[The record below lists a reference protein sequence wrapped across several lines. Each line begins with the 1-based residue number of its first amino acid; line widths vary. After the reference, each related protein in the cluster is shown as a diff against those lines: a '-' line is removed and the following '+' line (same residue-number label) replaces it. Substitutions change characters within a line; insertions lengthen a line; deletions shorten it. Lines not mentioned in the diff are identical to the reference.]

1 MKKIYVLDTSV
12 CLTDSECIR
21 DYDNNDVVIPLKVL
35 EEIDGHKKRQDAVG
49 SMARSIIRMLDEL
62 RAKGTLQKGV
72 RLGKGKGMLRVS
84 SHDVGLLPPDL
95 MKNHNDHVII
105 STALSEKKKAG
116 KRKVVLVSRDIN
128 MRVIADSLELYT
140 EDYDKNQVIKKESDL
155 YSGFVTHLV
164 DDQTIDHFYVGESI
178 YVDQEEKPNLK
189 PNQFVMLVSST
200 NEKKTALARFITYSW
215 ALQPVQNY
223 KNGLW
228 GVRARNKE
236 QSFALD
242 LLMDPSVQVV
252 SLIGKAGSGKT
263 LLAIAAGLEQVVNK
277 DTTLMSAAFE
287 GKISLEGEYKRLI
300 VSRPIQPMGK
310 DIGFLPGTMEDKM
323 KPWLAPIEDNL
334 KFLTGDDNSTLE
346 MYMEKGIIEMEAL
359 TYIRGRSIANA
370 FIIIDEAQNLS
381 RHEVKT
387 ILTRAGEG
395 TKIVLTGDV
404 EQIDNIYVNETST
417 GLVHAVERLKGF
429 EIAGHVTLRKG
440 ERSKLATIAAKNL

>member
-12 CLTDSECIR
+12 CLSDSNCIF
-21 DYDNNDVVIPLKVL
+21 DYDNNDVIIPLKVL

-49 SMARSIIRMLDEL
+49 AQARSVIRLFDEL
-62 RAKGTLQKGV
+62 REKGSLQKGV
-72 RLGKGKGMLRVS
+72 RLGKGKGILKVAPHGVS
-84 SHDVGLLPPDL
+84 DLPDDL
-95 MKNHNDHVII
+95 NCEHNDHIII
-105 STALSEKKKAG
+105 STALAEKNSQE
-116 KRKVVLVSRDIN
+116 KRKVILVSRDIN
-128 MRVIADSLELYT
+128 MRVIADSIGVLA
-140 EDYDKNQVIKKESDL
+140 EDYDKNQAIRKESEL
-155 YSGFVTHLV
+155 YSGFVEHLV
-164 DDQTIDHFYVGESI
+164 DEQMVDQFYSGESVFI
-178 YVDQEEKPNLK
+178 DKEEKVGLL
-189 PNQFVMLVSST
+189 PNQFIMLVSNT
-200 NEKKTALARFITYSW
+200 NEKKTALCRFLGYMW
-215 ALQPVQNY
+215 PLQKVQEY
-223 KNGLW
+223 KQGLW

-242 LLMDPSVQVV
+242 LLMDPDVQIV

-263 LLAIAAGLEQVVNK
+263 LLAIAAGLEQVVSNQ
-277 DTTLMSAAFE
+277 TVMSAAFE
-287 GKISLEGEYKRLI
+287 GKINLEGEYKRLI
-300 VSRPIQPMGK
+300 VSRPVQPMGK

-404 EQIDNIYVNETST
+404 EQIDNIYINETST
-417 GLVHAVERLKGF
+417 GLVHAVERLKRF
-429 EIAGHVTLRKG
+429 DIAGHVTLKKG
-440 ERSKLATIAAKNL
+440 ERSKLATVAAKNL

>member
-1 MKKIYVLDTSV
+1 
-12 CLTDSECIR
+12 
-21 DYDNNDVVIPLKVL
+21 
-35 EEIDGHKKRQDAVG
+35 
-49 SMARSIIRMLDEL
+49 
-62 RAKGTLQKGV
+62 
-72 RLGKGKGMLRVS
+72 
-84 SHDVGLLPPDL
+84 
-95 MKNHNDHVII
+95 
-105 STALSEKKKAG
+105 
-116 KRKVVLVSRDIN
+116 
-128 MRVIADSLELYT
+128 
-140 EDYDKNQVIKKESDL
+140 
-155 YSGFVTHLV
+155 
-164 DDQTIDHFYVGESI
+164 
-178 YVDQEEKPNLK
+178 
-189 PNQFVMLVSST
+189 
-200 NEKKTALARFITYSW
+200 
-215 ALQPVQNY
+215 
-223 KNGLW
+223 
-228 GVRARNKE
+228 
-236 QSFALD
+236 
-242 LLMDPSVQVV
+242 
-252 SLIGKAGSGKT
+252 
-263 LLAIAAGLEQVVNK
+263 
-277 DTTLMSAAFE
+277 MSNAFE
-287 GKISLEGEYKRLI
+287 GKISLEGEYKRLV

>member
-12 CLTDSECIR
+12 CLSDSNCIF
-21 DYDNNDVVIPLKVL
+21 DYDNNDVIIPLKVL

-49 SMARSIIRMLDEL
+49 AQARSVIRLFDEL
-62 RAKGTLQKGV
+62 REKGSLQKGV
-72 RLGKGKGMLRVS
+72 RLGKGKGILKVAPHGVS
-84 SHDVGLLPPDL
+84 DLPDDL
-95 MKNHNDHVII
+95 NCEHNDHIII
-105 STALSEKKKAG
+105 STALAEKNSQE
-116 KRKVVLVSRDIN
+116 KRKVILVSRDIN
-128 MRVIADSLELYT
+128 MRVIADSIGVLA
-140 EDYDKNQVIKKESDL
+140 EDYDKNQAIRKESEL
-155 YSGFVTHLV
+155 YSGFVEHLV
-164 DDQTIDHFYVGESI
+164 DEQMVDQFYSGESVFI
-178 YVDQEEKPNLK
+178 DKEEKVGLL
-189 PNQFVMLVSST
+189 PNQFIMLVSNT
-200 NEKKTALARFITYSW
+200 NEKKTALCRFLGYMW
-215 ALQPVQNY
+215 PLQKVQEY
-223 KNGLW
+223 KQGLW

-242 LLMDPSVQVV
+242 LLMDPDVQIV

-263 LLAIAAGLEQVVNK
+263 LLAIAAGLEQVVSNQ
-277 DTTLMSAAFE
+277 TVMSAAFE

-300 VSRPIQPMGK
+300 VSRPVQPMGK

-359 TYIRGRSIANA
+359 TYIRGRSIANS

-404 EQIDNIYVNETST
+404 EQIDNIYINETST
-417 GLVHAVERLKGF
+417 GLVHAVERLKKF
-429 EIAGHVTLRKG
+429 DIAGHVTLKKG
-440 ERSKLATIAAKNL
+440 ERSKLATVAAKNL

>member
-12 CLTDSECIR
+12 CLSDSNCIF
-21 DYDNNDVVIPLKVL
+21 DYDNNDVIIPLKVL

-49 SMARSIIRMLDEL
+49 AQARSVIRLFDEL
-62 RAKGTLQKGV
+62 REKGSLQKGV
-72 RLGKGKGMLRVS
+72 RLGKGKGVLRVATHGVS
-84 SHDVGLLPPDL
+84 GLPDDL
-95 MKNHNDHVII
+95 NCEHNDHIII
-105 STALSEKKKAG
+105 STALAEKNSQE
-116 KRKVVLVSRDIN
+116 KRKVILVSRDIN
-128 MRVIADSLELYT
+128 MRVIADSIGVLS
-140 EDYDKNQVIKKESDL
+140 EDYDKNQAIRKESEL
-155 YSGFVTHLV
+155 YSGFVNHLV
-164 DDQTIDHFYVGESI
+164 DEQMVDQFYSGESVFI
-178 YVDQEEKPNLK
+178 DKEEKVGLL
-189 PNQFVMLVSST
+189 PNQFIMLVSNT
-200 NEKKTALARFITYSW
+200 NEKKTALCRFMGYMW
-215 ALQPVQNY
+215 PLQKVQEY
-223 KNGLW
+223 KQGLW

-242 LLMDPSVQVV
+242 LLMDPDVQIV

-263 LLAIAAGLEQVVNK
+263 LLAIAAGLEQVVSNK
-277 DTTLMSAAFE
+277 TVMSAAFE
-287 GKISLEGEYKRLI
+287 GKINLEGEYKRLI
-300 VSRPIQPMGK
+300 VSRPVQPMGK

-359 TYIRGRSIANA
+359 TYIRGRSIANS

-404 EQIDNIYVNETST
+404 EQIDNIYINETST
-417 GLVHAVERLKGF
+417 GLVHAVERLKRF
-429 EIAGHVTLRKG
+429 DIAGHVTLKKG
-440 ERSKLATIAAKNL
+440 ERSKLATVAAKNL

>member
-1 MKKIYVLDTSV
+1 
-12 CLTDSECIR
+12 
-21 DYDNNDVVIPLKVL
+21 
-35 EEIDGHKKRQDAVG
+35 
-49 SMARSIIRMLDEL
+49 
-62 RAKGTLQKGV
+62 
-72 RLGKGKGMLRVS
+72 
-84 SHDVGLLPPDL
+84 
-95 MKNHNDHVII
+95 
-105 STALSEKKKAG
+105 
-116 KRKVVLVSRDIN
+116 
-128 MRVIADSLELYT
+128 
-140 EDYDKNQVIKKESDL
+140 
-155 YSGFVTHLV
+155 
-164 DDQTIDHFYVGESI
+164 
-178 YVDQEEKPNLK
+178 
-189 PNQFVMLVSST
+189 MLVSST
-200 NEKKTALARFITYSW
+200 NEKKTALARFVSYNWS
-215 ALQPVQNY
+215 LQPVQSY

-242 LLMDPSVQVV
+242 LLMDPDVQIV

-263 LLAIAAGLEQVVNK
+263 LLAIAAGLEQVVSNQ
-277 DTTLMSAAFE
+277 TSMSAAFE

-300 VSRPIQPMGK
+300 VSRPVQPMGK

-359 TYIRGRSIANA
+359 TYIRGRSIANS

-417 GLVHAVERLKGF
+417 GLVHAVERLKDF
-429 EIAGHVTLRKG
+429 EIAGHITLRKG

>member
-12 CLTDSECIR
+12 CLSDSNCIF
-21 DYDNNDVVIPLKVL
+21 DYDNNDVIIPLKVL

-49 SMARSIIRMLDEL
+49 AQARSVIRLFDEL
-62 RAKGTLQKGV
+62 REKGSLQKGV
-72 RLGKGKGMLRVS
+72 RLGKGKGILKVAPHGVS
-84 SHDVGLLPPDL
+84 GLPDDL
-95 MKNHNDHVII
+95 NCEHNDHIII
-105 STALSEKKKAG
+105 STALAEKNSQE
-116 KRKVVLVSRDIN
+116 KRKVILVSRDIN
-128 MRVIADSLELYT
+128 MRVIADSIGVLA
-140 EDYDKNQVIKKESDL
+140 EDYDKNQAIRKESDL
-155 YSGFVTHLV
+155 YSGFVEHLV
-164 DDQTIDHFYVGESI
+164 DEQMVDQFYSGESVFI
-178 YVDQEEKPNLK
+178 DKEEKVGLL
-189 PNQFVMLVSST
+189 PNQFVMLVSNT
-200 NEKKTALARFITYSW
+200 NEKKTALCRFMGYMW
-215 ALQPVQNY
+215 PLQKVQEY

-242 LLMDPSVQVV
+242 LLMDPDVQIV

-263 LLAIAAGLEQVVNK
+263 LLAIAAGLEQVVSNK
-277 DTTLMSAAFE
+277 TVMSAAFE

-300 VSRPIQPMGK
+300 VSRPVQPMGK

-359 TYIRGRSIANA
+359 TYIRGRSIANS

-404 EQIDNIYVNETST
+404 EQIDNIYINETST
-417 GLVHAVERLKGF
+417 GLVHAVERLKKF
-429 EIAGHVTLRKG
+429 DIAGHITLRKG
-440 ERSKLATIAAKNL
+440 ERSKLATVAAKNL

>member
-12 CLTDSECIR
+12 CLSDSNCIF
-21 DYDNNDVVIPLKVL
+21 DYDNNDVIIPLKVL

-49 SMARSIIRMLDEL
+49 AQARSVIRLFDEL
-62 RAKGTLQKGV
+62 REKGSLQKGV
-72 RLGKGKGMLRVS
+72 RLGKGKGILKVAPHGVS
-84 SHDVGLLPPDL
+84 DLPDDL
-95 MKNHNDHVII
+95 NCEHNDHIII
-105 STALSEKKKAG
+105 STALAEKNSQE
-116 KRKVVLVSRDIN
+116 KRKVILVSRDIN
-128 MRVIADSLELYT
+128 MRVIADSIGVLA
-140 EDYDKNQVIKKESDL
+140 EDYDKNQAIRKESEL
-155 YSGFVTHLV
+155 YSGFVEHLV
-164 DDQTIDHFYVGESI
+164 DEQMVDQFYSGESVFI
-178 YVDQEEKPNLK
+178 DKEEKVGLL
-189 PNQFVMLVSST
+189 PNQFVMLVSNT
-200 NEKKTALARFITYSW
+200 NEKKTALCRFMGYMW
-215 ALQPVQNY
+215 PLQKVQEY
-223 KNGLW
+223 KQGLW

-242 LLMDPSVQVV
+242 LLMDPDVQIV

-263 LLAIAAGLEQVVNK
+263 LLAIAAGLEQVVSNQ
-277 DTTLMSAAFE
+277 TVMSAAFE
-287 GKISLEGEYKRLI
+287 GKINLEGEYKRLI
-300 VSRPIQPMGK
+300 VSRPVQPMGK

-359 TYIRGRSIANA
+359 TYIRGRSIANS

-404 EQIDNIYVNETST
+404 EQIDNIYINETST
-417 GLVHAVERLKGF
+417 GLVHAVERLKRF
-429 EIAGHVTLRKG
+429 DIAGHVTLKKG
-440 ERSKLATIAAKNL
+440 ERSKLATVAAKNL

>member
-12 CLTDSECIR
+12 CLSDSNCIF
-21 DYDNNDVVIPLKVL
+21 DYDNNDVIIPLKVL

-49 SMARSIIRMLDEL
+49 AQARSVIRLFDEL
-62 RAKGTLQKGV
+62 REKGSLQKGV
-72 RLGKGKGMLRVS
+72 RLGKGKGILKVAPHGVS
-84 SHDVGLLPPDL
+84 GLPDDL
-95 MKNHNDHVII
+95 NCEHNDHIII
-105 STALSEKKKAG
+105 STALAEKNSQE
-116 KRKVVLVSRDIN
+116 KRKVILVSRDIN
-128 MRVIADSLELYT
+128 MRVIADSIGVLA
-140 EDYDKNQVIKKESDL
+140 EDYDKNQAIRKESEL
-155 YSGFVTHLV
+155 YSGFVEHLV
-164 DDQTIDHFYVGESI
+164 DEQMVDQFYSGESVFI
-178 YVDQEEKPNLK
+178 DKEEKVGLL
-189 PNQFVMLVSST
+189 PNQFIMLVSNT
-200 NEKKTALARFITYSW
+200 NEKKTALCRFLGYMW
-215 ALQPVQNY
+215 PLQKVQEY
-223 KNGLW
+223 KQGLW

-242 LLMDPSVQVV
+242 LLMDPDVQIV

-263 LLAIAAGLEQVVNK
+263 LLAIAAGLEQVVSNQ
-277 DTTLMSAAFE
+277 TVMSAAFE

-300 VSRPIQPMGK
+300 VSRPVQPMGK

-359 TYIRGRSIANA
+359 TYIRGRSIANS

-404 EQIDNIYVNETST
+404 EQIDNIYINETST
-417 GLVHAVERLKGF
+417 GLVHAVERLKRF
-429 EIAGHVTLRKG
+429 DIAGHVTLKKG
-440 ERSKLATIAAKNL
+440 ERSKLATVAAKNL

>member
-12 CLTDSECIR
+12 CLSDSNCIF
-21 DYDNNDVVIPLKVL
+21 DYDNNDVIIPLKVL

-49 SMARSIIRMLDEL
+49 AQARSVIRLFDEL
-62 RAKGTLQKGV
+62 REKGSLQKGV
-72 RLGKGKGMLRVS
+72 RLGKGKGILKVAPHGVS
-84 SHDVGLLPPDL
+84 DLPDDL
-95 MKNHNDHVII
+95 NCEHNDHIII
-105 STALSEKKKAG
+105 STALAEKNSQE
-116 KRKVVLVSRDIN
+116 KRKVILVSRDIN
-128 MRVIADSLELYT
+128 MRVIADSIGVLA
-140 EDYDKNQVIKKESDL
+140 EDYDKNQAIRKESEL
-155 YSGFVTHLV
+155 YSGFVEHLV
-164 DDQTIDHFYVGESI
+164 DEQMVDQFYSGESVFI
-178 YVDQEEKPNLK
+178 DKEEKVGLL
-189 PNQFVMLVSST
+189 PNQFIMLVSNT
-200 NEKKTALARFITYSW
+200 NEKKTALCRFMGYMW
-215 ALQPVQNY
+215 PLQKVQEY
-223 KNGLW
+223 KQGLW

-242 LLMDPSVQVV
+242 LLMDPDVQIV

-263 LLAIAAGLEQVVNK
+263 LLAIAAGLEQVVSNQ
-277 DTTLMSAAFE
+277 TVMSAAFE
-287 GKISLEGEYKRLI
+287 GKINLEGEYKRLI
-300 VSRPIQPMGK
+300 VSRPVQPMGK

-404 EQIDNIYVNETST
+404 EQIDNIYINETST
-417 GLVHAVERLKGF
+417 GLVHAVERLKKF
-429 EIAGHVTLRKG
+429 DIAGHVTLKKG
-440 ERSKLATIAAKNL
+440 ERSKLATVAAKNL

>member
-12 CLTDSECIR
+12 CLSDSNCIF
-21 DYDNNDVVIPLKVL
+21 DYDNNDVIIPLKVL

-49 SMARSIIRMLDEL
+49 AQARSVIRLFDEL
-62 RAKGTLQKGV
+62 REKGSLQKGV
-72 RLGKGKGMLRVS
+72 RLGKGKGILRVATHGVS
-84 SHDVGLLPPDL
+84 GLPDDL
-95 MKNHNDHVII
+95 NCEHNDHIII
-105 STALSEKKKAG
+105 STALAEKNSQE
-116 KRKVVLVSRDIN
+116 KRKVILVSRDIN
-128 MRVIADSLELYT
+128 MRVIADSIGVLS
-140 EDYDKNQVIKKESDL
+140 EDYDKNQAIRKESEL
-155 YSGFVTHLV
+155 YSGFVNHLV
-164 DDQTIDHFYVGESI
+164 DEQMVDQFYSGESVFI
-178 YVDQEEKPNLK
+178 DKEEKVGLL
-189 PNQFVMLVSST
+189 PNQFIMLVSNT
-200 NEKKTALARFITYSW
+200 NEKKTALCRFMGYMW
-215 ALQPVQNY
+215 PLQKVQEY

-228 GVRARNKE
+228 GVHARNKE

-242 LLMDPSVQVV
+242 LLMDPEVQIV

-263 LLAIAAGLEQVVNK
+263 LLAIAAGLEQVVSNK
-277 DTTLMSAAFE
+277 TVMSTAFDSK
-287 GKISLEGEYKRLI
+287 GFSAGLYRRLV
-300 VSRPIQPMGK
+300 VSRPVQPMGK

-334 KFLTGDDNSTLE
+334 KFLTGDDSSTLE

-404 EQIDNIYVNETST
+404 EQIDNIYINETST
-417 GLVHAVERLKGF
+417 GLVHAVERLKKF
-429 EIAGHVTLRKG
+429 DIAGHITLRKG
-440 ERSKLATIAAKNL
+440 ERSKLATVAAKNL

>member
-12 CLTDSECIR
+12 CLSDSNCIF
-21 DYDNNDVVIPLKVL
+21 DYDNNDVIIPLKVL

-49 SMARSIIRMLDEL
+49 AQARSVIRLFDEL
-62 RAKGTLQKGV
+62 REKGSLQKGV
-72 RLGKGKGMLRVS
+72 RLGKGKGILKVAPHGVS
-84 SHDVGLLPPDL
+84 GLPDDL
-95 MKNHNDHVII
+95 NCEHNDHIII
-105 STALSEKKKAG
+105 STALAEKNSQE
-116 KRKVVLVSRDIN
+116 KRKVILVSRDIN
-128 MRVIADSLELYT
+128 MRVIADSIGVLA
-140 EDYDKNQVIKKESDL
+140 EDYDKNQAIRKESEL
-155 YSGFVTHLV
+155 YSGFVNHLV
-164 DDQTIDHFYVGESI
+164 DEQMVDQFYSGESVFI
-178 YVDQEEKPNLK
+178 DKEEKVGLL
-189 PNQFVMLVSST
+189 PNQFVMLVSNT
-200 NEKKTALARFITYSW
+200 NEKKTALCRFMGYMW
-215 ALQPVQNY
+215 PLQKVQEY
-223 KNGLW
+223 KQGLW

-242 LLMDPSVQVV
+242 LLMDPDVQIV

-263 LLAIAAGLEQVVNK
+263 LLAIAAGLEQVVSNQ
-277 DTTLMSAAFE
+277 TVMSAAFE
-287 GKISLEGEYKRLI
+287 GKINLEGEYKRLI
-300 VSRPIQPMGK
+300 VSRPVQPMGK

-404 EQIDNIYVNETST
+404 EQIDNIYINETST
-417 GLVHAVERLKGF
+417 GLVHAVERLKKF
-429 EIAGHVTLRKG
+429 DIAGHVTLKKG
-440 ERSKLATIAAKNL
+440 ERSKLATVAAKNL

>member
-1 MKKIYVLDTSV
+1 LF
-12 CLTDSECIR
+12 
-21 DYDNNDVVIPLKVL
+21 
-35 EEIDGHKKRQDAVG
+35 
-49 SMARSIIRMLDEL
+49 
-62 RAKGTLQKGV
+62 
-72 RLGKGKGMLRVS
+72 
-84 SHDVGLLPPDL
+84 
-95 MKNHNDHVII
+95 
-105 STALSEKKKAG
+105 
-116 KRKVVLVSRDIN
+116 
-128 MRVIADSLELYT
+128 T

-155 YSGFVTHLV
+155 YSGESVF
-164 DDQTIDHFYVGESI
+164 IDK
-178 YVDQEEKPNLK
+178 DEKIGLL
-189 PNQFVMLVSST
+189 PNQFIMLVSNT
-200 NEKKTALARFITYSW
+200 NEKKTALCRFMGYMW
-215 ALQPVQNY
+215 PLQKVQEY

-242 LLMDPSVQVV
+242 LLMDPDVQIV

-263 LLAIAAGLEQVVNK
+263 LLAIAAGLEQVVSNK
-277 DTTLMSAAFE
+277 TVMSAAFDNK
-287 GKISLEGEYKRLI
+287 GFSDGLYRRLI
-300 VSRPIQPMGK
+300 VSRPVQPMGK

-359 TYIRGRSIANA
+359 TYIRGRSIANS
-370 FIIIDEAQNLS
+370 FIIVDEAQNLS

-417 GLVHAVERLKGF
+417 GLVHAVERLKDF
-429 EIAGHVTLRKG
+429 EIAGHITLRKG

>member
-12 CLTDSECIR
+12 CLSDSNCIF
-21 DYDNNDVVIPLKVL
+21 DYDNNDVIIPLKVL

-49 SMARSIIRMLDEL
+49 AQARSVIRLFDEL
-62 RAKGTLQKGV
+62 REKGSLQKGV
-72 RLGKGKGMLRVS
+72 RLGKGKGILKVAPHGVS
-84 SHDVGLLPPDL
+84 GLPDDL
-95 MKNHNDHVII
+95 NCEHNDHIII
-105 STALSEKKKAG
+105 STALAEKNSQE
-116 KRKVVLVSRDIN
+116 KRKVILVSRDIN
-128 MRVIADSLELYT
+128 MRVIADSIGVLA
-140 EDYDKNQVIKKESDL
+140 EDYDKNQAIRKESEL
-155 YSGFVTHLV
+155 YSGFVEHLV
-164 DDQTIDHFYVGESI
+164 DEQMVDQFYSGESVFI
-178 YVDQEEKPNLK
+178 DKEEKVGLL
-189 PNQFVMLVSST
+189 PNQFVMLVSNT
-200 NEKKTALARFITYSW
+200 NEKKTALCRFMGYMW
-215 ALQPVQNY
+215 PLQKVQEY
-223 KNGLW
+223 KQGLW

-242 LLMDPSVQVV
+242 LLMDPDVQIV

-263 LLAIAAGLEQVVNK
+263 LLAIAAGLEQVVSNQ
-277 DTTLMSAAFE
+277 TVMSAAFE
-287 GKISLEGEYKRLI
+287 GKINLEGEYKRLI
-300 VSRPIQPMGK
+300 VSRPVQPMGK

-359 TYIRGRSIANA
+359 TYIRGRSIANS

-417 GLVHAVERLKGF
+417 GLVHAVERLKKF
-429 EIAGHVTLRKG
+429 DIAGHITLRKG
-440 ERSKLATIAAKNL
+440 ERSKLATVAAKNL